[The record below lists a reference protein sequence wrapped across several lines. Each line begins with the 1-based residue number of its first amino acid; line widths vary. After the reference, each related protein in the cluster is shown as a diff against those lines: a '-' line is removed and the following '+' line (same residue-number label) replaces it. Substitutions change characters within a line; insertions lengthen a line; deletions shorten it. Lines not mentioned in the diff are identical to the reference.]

1 MAVWRKRNRLEVGFA
16 SKQFPVFLCLL
27 PFWEGG
33 KEKDRNLFPLGERV
47 RESERKKERNRDRQR
62 C

>member
-47 RESERKKERNRDRQR
+47 RESERKKRKE
-62 C
+62 